1 MELLTKL
8 GIDWQLLIAQ
18 FVNFMLLIGILTFFI
33 YKPFLKVLDERRRKV
48 QQSMDDVK
56 RIEEER
62 KAMEEWKREH
72 MKKVDAEASAFLE
85 SAKAQA
91 EKLKKDM
98 MESAQKEAD
107 AVLEK
112 AKQQLESEKTK
123 MVSEL
128 KGQLGGIVVKLTEK
142 VLEREFTDKDE
153 SRLAAD
159 IEKTLPALLK

>member
-1 MELLTKL
+1 MELLTKF
-8 GIDWQLLIAQ
+8 GINWQLLIAQ
-18 FVNFMLLIGILTFFI
+18 AFNFVILLGILSYFI
-33 YKPFLKVLDERRRKV
+33 YKPFLRLLDERRLKV
-48 QQSMDDVK
+48 KQSMDDVK

-72 MKKVDAEASAFLE
+72 MRKVDSEASAFLE

-91 EKLKKDM
+91 DKLKRDM
-98 MESAQKEAD
+98 LESAQKEAD

-112 AKQQLESEKTK
+112 AKQQLEVEKTK

-128 KGQLGGIVVKLTEK
+128 KSQLGGIVVKLTEK